1 MEGTR
6 RSKSWP
12 SLVSKTGHAFAQQTF
27 VAGGP
32 WNTLLDADI
41 TKVTLGGS
49 LSDSNNGLLWSYY
62 GPDRQRRVSPEMAR
76 ALAVY
81 ASNIGSS
88 FALSNYTSTQAW
100 AYTNWEHKISNQ
112 SKIRG
117 WGEVIPQGSYPS
129 TFPVIPALAA
139 DDIMNGWG
147 ATAIARCA
155 PTNPIADAGTF
166 LGELRQLPKIPGRD
180 FARRGLKGT
189 GGEYLNVEF
198 GWSPAWRDIKSFR
211 EANAKAE
218 EFLTRLEERS
228 GKYSRKRYTLVED
241 TSTTETLV
249 AANASSTLDLV
260 GNPHRKYP
268 LRRTTITSEKVWFS
282 GAFTHFYQRSPS
294 QIEFFRKLQDA
305 RDVYGL
311 DLSVEVAWNLLPYS
325 WLADWYGNIGDV
337 AHNLT
342 RFSQDG
348 LTMRY
353 GYIMRHKSIEYIYTY
368 GPSSF
373 TTKAEVKQRRKAS
386 PFGFGVS
393 PANLSDRQWA
403 ILAALGQQKFFR

>member
-1 MEGTR
+1 MEGIR
-6 RSKSWP
+6 RSKTWP
-12 SLVSKTGHAFAQQTF
+12 TLVSKTGHAFAQQTYT
-27 VAGGP
+27 AGGP

-41 TKVTLGGS
+41 TKAVLGGS

-62 GPDRQRRVSPEMAR
+62 GPDRQKRVSPEVAK

-81 ASNIGSS
+81 ASDIGCSFDLTNRTSS
-88 FALSNYTSTQAW
+88 QSW
-100 AYTNWEHKISNQ
+100 AYTNWEYKISNQ

-117 WGEVIPQGSYPS
+117 HGEVIPSGTYQS
-129 TFPVIPALAA
+129 TFPTTPSLAA
-139 DDIMNGWG
+139 DDILNGWG
-147 ATAIARCA
+147 ATSIARCA
-155 PTNPIADAGTF
+155 PTNPMADAGTF

-180 FARRGLKGT
+180 FYKSGLKGT
-189 GGEYLNVEF
+189 GGEYLNVVF
-198 GWSPAWRDIKSFR
+198 GWSPAWRDVKSFR

-218 EFLTRLEERS
+218 AFLTRLERRS
-228 GKYSRKRYTLVED
+228 GKYSRTRYTLLED
-241 TSTTETLV
+241 TSTTETLIN
-249 AANASSTLDLV
+249 ANLGSTLDLV

-268 LRRTTITSEKVWFS
+268 LRRTTITYEKVWFV
-282 GAFTHFYQRSPS
+282 GAFTHFYERSQS

-305 RDVYGL
+305 RDIYGL

-325 WLADWYGNIGDV
+325 WLADWYGNIGDI

-353 GYIMRHKSIEYIYTY
+353 GYIMRQKSIEYIYTY

-373 TTKAEVKQRRKAS
+373 TTKAAVKQRRRAS
-386 PFGFGVS
+386 PFGFGIS
-393 PANLSDRQWA
+393 PGNLSDRQWA
-403 ILAALGQQKFFR
+403 ILAALGQQKFLR

>member
-1 MEGTR
+1 MEGVR

-12 SLVSKTGHAFAQQTF
+12 SLVSKTGHAFARQQY

-32 WNTLLDADI
+32 WSTLLDADI

-62 GPDRQRRVSPEMAR
+62 GPDRQKRVSPEVAR
-76 ALAVY
+76 ALEVY

-88 FALSNYTSTQAW
+88 FVLSKYDSTQSW
-100 AYTNWEHKISNQ
+100 AYTDWKYKISSQ
-112 SKIRG
+112 QTIEGR
-117 WGEVIPQGSYPS
+117 GEVIPQGTYHS
-129 TFPVIPALAA
+129 TFPTIPSLAA
-139 DDIMNGWG
+139 DDYMNGWG
-147 ATAIARCA
+147 ATSIARCA
-155 PTNPIADAGTF
+155 PTNPLADAGTF

-180 FARRGLKGT
+180 FYKSGLRGT
-189 GGEYLNVEF
+189 GGEYLNVVF
-198 GWSPAWRDIKSFR
+198 GWLPAWRDVKSFR

-218 EFLTRLEERS
+218 EFLEYLERRS
-228 GKYSRKRYTLVED
+228 GKYNRRRYTLID
-241 TSTTETLV
+241 DSSTTETLV
-249 AANASSTLDLV
+249 AANASSTLDLP

-268 LRRTTITSEKVWFS
+268 LRRITRTTEKVWFS
-282 GAFTHFYQRSPS
+282 GAFTHFYQRSPE
-294 QIEFFRKLQDA
+294 QIEFFKKIRDA

-353 GYIMRHKSIEYIYTY
+353 GYIMRHKRVEYTYTY
-368 GPSSF
+368 GPSTF
-373 TTKAEVKQRRKAS
+373 TTSAEVKQRRKAS

-403 ILAALGQQKFFR
+403 ILAALGQQKFFK